1 MLITDAWLI
10 DLQGS
15 CVLDSEGRY
24 GPTNR
29 PMSSDLAET
38 LSPEVELAI
47 AHTPA
52 KLRPALSIIFEFD
65 ARLARIVAAT
75 SEPMLGQM
83 RLAWWRD
90 MLGQDVAD
98 RPTGDVVLDG
108 IGQHWRGREAAL
120 VKLVDGWEH
129 LLAPPPLGEDDARA
143 FAEGRRGALSAVFE
157 GDTEAVGR
165 AASRWALA
173 DLAAKVSLD
182 EERAM
187 LVRLGLED
195 AHRLPRLPR
204 EARGLALLG
213 SLAKRALDRGGRPLM
228 EGRGAAI
235 TAARAA
241 ILGR

>member
-1 MLITDAWLI
+1 
-10 DLQGS
+10 
-15 CVLDSEGRY
+15 
-24 GPTNR
+24 
-29 PMSSDLAET
+29 MSFESAEILA
-38 LSPEVELAI
+38 PEVELAV
-47 AHTPA
+47 AHTPPD
-52 KLRPALSIIFEFD
+52 LRAALTIFFQMD

-108 IGQHWRGREAAL
+108 IGQHWHGREAAL

-143 FAEGRRGALSAVFE
+143 FAEGRRAALSAVFDG
-157 GDTEAVGR
+157 GDEAVGT
-165 AASRWALA
+165 AAARWAMA

-195 AHRLPRLPR
+195 ARKMQRLPR
-204 EARGLALLG
+204 EARGLAVLG

-235 TAARAA
+235 TAARAT

>member
-1 MLITDAWLI
+1 M
-10 DLQGS
+10 
-15 CVLDSEGRY
+15 LDSEGRY

-90 MLGQDVAD
+90 MLGQDMAD

-143 FAEGRRGALSAVFE
+143 FADGRRGALSAVFE
-157 GDTEAVGR
+157 GDIEEVGR

-195 AHRLPRLPR
+195 ARKLPRLPR
-204 EARGLALLG
+204 EARGLAVLG

>member
-1 MLITDAWLI
+1 MITVTWLI
-10 DLQGS
+10 GLQGS
-15 CVLDSEGRY
+15 RVLDSKGRY

-29 PMSSDLAET
+29 AMSSEIAEI
-38 LSPEVELAI
+38 LSPEAELALV
-47 AHTPA
+47 HTPA
-52 KLRPALSIIFEFD
+52 KLRRALRIIFEFD

-90 MLGQDVAD
+90 TLGQDVAD
-98 RPTGDVVLDG
+98 RPTGDAVLDG

-120 VKLVDGWEH
+120 VKLIDGWEH

-143 FAEGRRGALSAVFE
+143 FAEGRRAALSAVFE
-157 GDTEAVGR
+157 GDGEAVGS

-195 AHRLPRLPR
+195 ARTLPRLPR
-204 EARGLALLG
+204 EARGLAVLG
-213 SLAKRALDRGGRPLM
+213 SLSKRALDRGGRPLM

>member
-1 MLITDAWLI
+1 
-10 DLQGS
+10 
-15 CVLDSEGRY
+15 
-24 GPTNR
+24 
-29 PMSSDLAET
+29 MSFETAEILA
-38 LSPEVELAI
+38 PEVELAVV
-47 AHTPA
+47 HTPPQ
-52 KLRPALSIIFEFD
+52 LRAALTIFFQMD

-90 MLGQDVAD
+90 TLGRDVAD

-143 FAEGRRGALSAVFE
+143 FAEGRRAALSAVFE
-157 GDTEAVGR
+157 GDGEAVGS
-165 AASRWALA
+165 AANRWALA

-195 AHRLPRLPR
+195 ARKLPRLPR
-204 EARGLALLG
+204 EARGLAVLG

>member
-1 MLITDAWLI
+1 
-10 DLQGS
+10 
-15 CVLDSEGRY
+15 
-24 GPTNR
+24 
-29 PMSSDLAET
+29 MSSDLAET

-157 GDTEAVGR
+157 GDIEAVGR

-187 LVRLGLED
+187 LVRLGRED
-195 AHRLPRLPR
+195 ARRLPRLPR
-204 EARGLALLG
+204 EARGLAVLG